1 MLSNFFTNEPK
12 KTAALVM
19 RAAVRKYLVSEKQ
32 EQLSSCTFRRS
43 SSPFR

>member
-32 EQLSSCTFRRS
+32 KQLNSCTFRRNF
-43 SSPFR
+43 SPCR